1 MKVDEAALRGA
12 VRFSLSRDNSDA
24 DVDRVLASVP
34 GIVGKLRAI
43 SPFGSEEGAPLA
55 LDQAHG

>member
-1 MKVDEAALRGA
+1 
-12 VRFSLSRDNSDA
+12 
-24 DVDRVLASVP
+24 VP